1 MKNLIIIIL
10 LLTGSVLTA
19 SAQRT
24 KKASIIFSE
33 YLAAVSSGD
42 PKAASSFLADSGYIE
57 APYVAAF
64 GMPSKFQGKDAIEAT
79 MAGVL
84 KLAPNFHFTGM
95 RVVME
100 TSDQVVAEYESE
112 ATTATGRS
120 YKMQYIGVIITKNGK
135 ILSHKEYLNTVPFV
149 EAFFPNGFKDL
160 IK

>member
-1 MKNLIIIIL
+1 MKNLIFIL
-10 LLTGSVLTA
+10 LLTGTVLTT

-24 KKASIIFSE
+24 KKASVVFSE
-33 YLAAVSSGD
+33 YLNAVSSGD
-42 PKAASSFLADSGYIE
+42 PKAAASFFTADGYIE

-64 GMPSKFQGKDAIEAT
+64 GMPCKFQGRDAIEAT

-100 TSDQVVAEYESE
+100 TPGKVVAEYESE

-120 YKMQYIGVIITKNGK
+120 YKMQYIGVIATKNGK
-135 ILSHKEYLNTVPFV
+135 IVSHKEYLNTVPFV
-149 EAFFPNGFKDL
+149 VAMFPNGLKDL